1 MDIGR
6 YTVLGPLGRG
16 GMGGVYKVGHREL
29 GRIMALKLLQ
39 PHELLTGLMGEEAVR
54 AAFLREARLMAACD
68 HRNIASVW
76 DLDEDRGRPCMVL
89 V

>member
-29 GRIMALKLLQ
+29 GRIMARSFCSR
-39 PHELLTGLMGEEAVR
+39 T
-54 AAFLREARLMAACD
+54 
-68 HRNIASVW
+68 NS
-76 DLDEDRGRPCMVL
+76 
-89 V
+89 